1 MTDRLLEFRSAC
13 RLARRRLGVGPP
25 TPTPLP
31 ALHTSLAARR
41 ANQVN
46 AKLTEIDGRL
56 ANLRAAAGREHD
68 AGTNSFDAAAQA
80 AERDCAWA
88 DRALRTMEGDA
99 NQASG
104 SRRSHERAVAQCL
117 RSKLSE
123 RLEAL
128 QEAMKARQ
136 RALKVQHKRRTKFSH
151 AGPAISTRVQ
161 LDTPLFST
169 AFVPKHAVV
178 EPPKPITKPKPPPP
192 PMTDPFA
199 MSSAF
204 SSTTGMRSRRPLQQ
218 QEETSRL
225 ERQQQQQRQQL
236 VLEQNARQRLEHAL
250 DVEKEIGK
258 LGEVFSRFAGLVA
271 QQAEVVERLDDDV
284 EASRADVDSGYS
296 ELTRAHERI
305 RGNRALYL
313 KIFAIVGGLT
323 VWTVM
328 F

>member
-1 MTDRLLEFRSAC
+1 M
-13 RLARRRLGVGPP
+13 GPP
-25 TPTPLP
+25 TQAPLP

-104 SRRSHERAVAQCL
+104 SRRGHERAMAQCL

-169 AFVPKHAVV
+169 AFVPKHTVP
-178 EPPKPITKPKPPPP
+178 EQKPPPTKPKIPPPP

-204 SSTTGMRSRRPLQQ
+204 STQTGMRARRPQQ
-218 QEETSRL
+218 VEETSRL

-284 EASRADVDSGYS
+284 EASRADVDAGHS

-313 KIFAIVGGLT
+313 KIFGIVGALT

>member
-1 MTDRLLEFRSAC
+1 M
-13 RLARRRLGVGPP
+13 GPP
-25 TPTPLP
+25 TQAPLP

-104 SRRSHERAVAQCL
+104 SRRGHERAMAQCL

-178 EPPKPITKPKPPPP
+178 EPPKQAPKPKPPPP

-204 SSTTGMRSRRPLQQ
+204 STQTGMRARRPLQQ

-284 EASRADVDSGYS
+284 EASRADVDAGHS

-313 KIFAIVGGLT
+313 KIFGIVGALT

>member
-99 NQASG
+99 DKSSG
-104 SRRSHERAVAQCL
+104 SRRGHERAMAQCL

-178 EPPKPITKPKPPPP
+178 EQKPIPPKPKPPPP

-204 SSTTGMRSRRPLQQ
+204 STQTGMRARRPQQ
-218 QEETSRL
+218 VEETSRL

-236 VLEQNARQRLEHAL
+236 VLEQNARQRLDHAL

-284 EASRADVDSGYS
+284 EASRADVDAGHS

-313 KIFAIVGGLT
+313 KIFGIVGALT

>member
-104 SRRSHERAVAQCL
+104 SRRGHERAMAQCL

-169 AFVPKHAVV
+169 AFVPKHAIV
-178 EPPKPITKPKPPPP
+178 EQKPPAPKPKPPPP

-204 SSTTGMRSRRPLQQ
+204 STQTGMRARRPQQ
-218 QEETSRL
+218 VEETSRL

-284 EASRADVDSGYS
+284 EASRNDVDSGHS

-313 KIFAIVGGLT
+313 KIFGIVGALT

>member
-1 MTDRLLEFRSAC
+1 M
-13 RLARRRLGVGPP
+13 
-25 TPTPLP
+25 
-31 ALHTSLAARR
+31 
-41 ANQVN
+41 
-46 AKLTEIDGRL
+46 
-56 ANLRAAAGREHD
+56 
-68 AGTNSFDAAAQA
+68 
-80 AERDCAWA
+80 
-88 DRALRTMEGDA
+88 
-99 NQASG
+99 
-104 SRRSHERAVAQCL
+104 AQCL

-178 EPPKPITKPKPPPP
+178 EPQKPAPKPKPPPP

-204 SSTTGMRSRRPLQQ
+204 STQTGMRARRPQQ
-218 QEETSRL
+218 VEETSRL

>member
-99 NQASG
+99 DKSSG
-104 SRRSHERAVAQCL
+104 SRRGHERAMAQCL

-178 EPPKPITKPKPPPP
+178 EPQKPAPKPKPPPP

-204 SSTTGMRSRRPLQQ
+204 STQTGMRARRPQQ
-218 QEETSRL
+218 VEETSRL

-236 VLEQNARQRLEHAL
+236 VLEQNARQRLDHAL

-284 EASRADVDSGYS
+284 EASRADVDAGHS

-313 KIFAIVGGLT
+313 KIFGIVGALT

>member
-1 MTDRLLEFRSAC
+1 M
-13 RLARRRLGVGPP
+13 GPP
-25 TPTPLP
+25 TQAPLP

-104 SRRSHERAVAQCL
+104 SRRSHERAMAQCL

-178 EPPKPITKPKPPPP
+178 EPQKPAPKPKPPPP

-204 SSTTGMRSRRPLQQ
+204 STQTGMRARRPQQ
-218 QEETSRL
+218 VEETSRL

-236 VLEQNARQRLEHAL
+236 VLEQNARQRLDHAL

-284 EASRADVDSGYS
+284 EASRADVDAGHS

-313 KIFAIVGGLT
+313 KIFGIVGALT

>member
-1 MTDRLLEFRSAC
+1 M
-13 RLARRRLGVGPP
+13 GPP
-25 TPTPLP
+25 TQAPLP

-104 SRRSHERAVAQCL
+104 SRRGHERAMAQCL
-117 RSKLSE
+117 RAKLSE

-169 AFVPKHAVV
+169 AFVPKHTVP
-178 EPPKPITKPKPPPP
+178 EQKPPPTKPKIPPPP

-204 SSTTGMRSRRPLQQ
+204 STQTGMRARRPQQ
-218 QEETSRL
+218 VEETSRL

-236 VLEQNARQRLEHAL
+236 VLEQNARQRLDHAL

-284 EASRADVDSGYS
+284 EASRADVDAGHG

-313 KIFAIVGGLT
+313 KIFGIVGALT

>member
-25 TPTPLP
+25 PPAALPT
-31 ALHTSLAARR
+31 LHTSLAARR

-104 SRRSHERAVAQCL
+104 SRRGHERAMAQCL

-178 EPPKPITKPKPPPP
+178 EPQKPAPKPKPPPP

-204 SSTTGMRSRRPLQQ
+204 STQTGMRARRPQQ
-218 QEETSRL
+218 VEETSRL

-236 VLEQNARQRLEHAL
+236 VLEQNARQRLDHAL

-284 EASRADVDSGYS
+284 EASRADVDAGHS

-313 KIFAIVGGLT
+313 KIFGIVGALT

>member
-25 TPTPLP
+25 TQAPLP

-104 SRRSHERAVAQCL
+104 SRRGHERAMAQCL

-128 QEAMKARQ
+128 QEATKARQ

-169 AFVPKHAVV
+169 ALRNLSGSAHLLPK
-178 EPPKPITKPKPPPP
+178 
-192 PMTDPFA
+192 
-199 MSSAF
+199 AF
-204 SSTTGMRSRRPLQQ
+204 S
-218 QEETSRL
+218 
-225 ERQQQQQRQQL
+225 L
-236 VLEQNARQRLEHAL
+236 VVRVSLVWES
-250 DVEKEIGK
+250 K
-258 LGEVFSRFAGLVA
+258 AGLTII
-271 QQAEVVERLDDDV
+271 
-284 EASRADVDSGYS
+284 AS
-296 ELTRAHERI
+296 T
-305 RGNRALYL
+305 
-313 KIFAIVGGLT
+313 
-323 VWTVM
+323 
-328 F
+328 

>member
-1 MTDRLLEFRSAC
+1 M
-13 RLARRRLGVGPP
+13 GPP
-25 TPTPLP
+25 TQAPLP

-68 AGTNSFDAAAQA
+68 AVTNIFDASAQA
-80 AERDCAWA
+80 AERDFAWA

-104 SRRSHERAVAQCL
+104 SRRGHERAMAQCL
-117 RSKLSE
+117 RAKLSE

-178 EPPKPITKPKPPPP
+178 EPQKPAPKPKPPPP

-204 SSTTGMRSRRPLQQ
+204 STQTGMRARRPQQ
-218 QEETSRL
+218 VEETSRL

-236 VLEQNARQRLEHAL
+236 VLEQNARQRLDHAL

-284 EASRADVDSGYS
+284 EASRADVDAGHS

-313 KIFAIVGGLT
+313 KIFGIVGALT

>member
-25 TPTPLP
+25 PPAALPT
-31 ALHTSLAARR
+31 LHTSLAARR

-104 SRRSHERAVAQCL
+104 SRRGHERAMAQCL

-169 AFVPKHAVV
+169 AFVPKHTVP
-178 EPPKPITKPKPPPP
+178 EQKPPPTKPKIPPPP

-204 SSTTGMRSRRPLQQ
+204 STQTGMRARRPQQ
-218 QEETSRL
+218 VEETSRL

-284 EASRADVDSGYS
+284 EASRADVDAGHS

-313 KIFAIVGGLT
+313 KIFGIVGALT

>member
-1 MTDRLLEFRSAC
+1 M
-13 RLARRRLGVGPP
+13 GPP
-25 TPTPLP
+25 TQAPLP

-88 DRALRTMEGDA
+88 DRALKTMEGDA

-104 SRRSHERAVAQCL
+104 SRRGHERAMAQCL

-178 EPPKPITKPKPPPP
+178 EPPKQAPKPKPPPP

-204 SSTTGMRSRRPLQQ
+204 STQTACVRDGLNRWRRRRAWKGSSSNSGSSWCSSRTRGSGWTMRW
-218 QEETSRL
+218 TSKKRSENWARCFL
-225 ERQQQQQRQQL
+225 GLL
-236 VLEQNARQRLEHAL
+236 V
-250 DVEKEIGK
+250 
-258 LGEVFSRFAGLVA
+258 
-271 QQAEVVERLDDDV
+271 
-284 EASRADVDSGYS
+284 
-296 ELTRAHERI
+296 
-305 RGNRALYL
+305 
-313 KIFAIVGGLT
+313 
-323 VWTVM
+323 
-328 F
+328 

>member
-1 MTDRLLEFRSAC
+1 
-13 RLARRRLGVGPP
+13 
-25 TPTPLP
+25 
-31 ALHTSLAARR
+31 
-41 ANQVN
+41 
-46 AKLTEIDGRL
+46 
-56 ANLRAAAGREHD
+56 
-68 AGTNSFDAAAQA
+68 
-80 AERDCAWA
+80 
-88 DRALRTMEGDA
+88 
-99 NQASG
+99 
-104 SRRSHERAVAQCL
+104 
-117 RSKLSE
+117 
-123 RLEAL
+123 
-128 QEAMKARQ
+128 
-136 RALKVQHKRRTKFSH
+136 
-151 AGPAISTRVQ
+151 
-161 LDTPLFST
+161 
-169 AFVPKHAVV
+169 
-178 EPPKPITKPKPPPP
+178 
-192 PMTDPFA
+192 

-204 SSTTGMRSRRPLQQ
+204 STQTGMRSRRPQQ
-218 QEETSRL
+218 VEETSRL

>member
-1 MTDRLLEFRSAC
+1 
-13 RLARRRLGVGPP
+13 
-25 TPTPLP
+25 
-31 ALHTSLAARR
+31 
-41 ANQVN
+41 
-46 AKLTEIDGRL
+46 
-56 ANLRAAAGREHD
+56 
-68 AGTNSFDAAAQA
+68 
-80 AERDCAWA
+80 
-88 DRALRTMEGDA
+88 
-99 NQASG
+99 
-104 SRRSHERAVAQCL
+104 
-117 RSKLSE
+117 
-123 RLEAL
+123 
-128 QEAMKARQ
+128 MKARQ

-178 EPPKPITKPKPPPP
+178 EPQKPAPKPKPPPP

-204 SSTTGMRSRRPLQQ
+204 STQTGMRARRPQQ
-218 QEETSRL
+218 VEETSRL

-236 VLEQNARQRLEHAL
+236 VLEQNARQRLDHAL

-284 EASRADVDSGYS
+284 EASRADVDAGHS

-313 KIFAIVGGLT
+313 KIFGIVGALT

>member
-1 MTDRLLEFRSAC
+1 M
-13 RLARRRLGVGPP
+13 GPP

-104 SRRSHERAVAQCL
+104 SRRGHERAMAQCL

-178 EPPKPITKPKPPPP
+178 EPQKPAPKPKPPPP
-192 PMTDPFA
+192 AMTDPFA

-204 SSTTGMRSRRPLQQ
+204 STQTGMRARRPQQ
-218 QEETSRL
+218 VEETSRL

-236 VLEQNARQRLEHAL
+236 VLEQNARQRLDHAL

-284 EASRADVDSGYS
+284 EASRADVDAGHS

-313 KIFAIVGGLT
+313 KIFGIVGALT